1 MTTTIYLSYLFN
13 NVCVFE
19 IFMAKSCRVLFIEA
33 YTLLSSLVCVLCVFV
48 SLFRSSPILN

>member
-19 IFMAKSCRVLFIEA
+19 FFMAKSCRVLFIEA